1 MGIDPFLVGSA
12 VDVVL
17 AQRLARQLC
26 ERCKVPFRPTPEELA
41 AAGLALPEG
50 EPIPV
55 LHRPE
60 GCGHC
65 ARTGYRGRVAIHEV
79 MQVTEEIERLIVG
92 KAATD
97 QIAAEARSQGMTT
110 LREDGLAK
118 VLMGV
123 TTLEEI
129 ARVVV

>member
-17 AQRLARQLC
+17 AQRLARKLC
-26 ERCKVPFRPTPEELA
+26 ERCRVPYEGTHRELV
-41 AAGLALPEG
+41 AAGLNLDDADGLPTLYRAG
-50 EPIPV
+50 
-55 LHRPE
+55 

-65 ARTGYRGRVAIHEV
+65 AKTGFRGRVAVHEV
-79 MQVTEEIERLIVG
+79 MPVTEDLERLIVER
-92 KAATD
+92 ASTD
-97 QIAAEARSQGMTT
+97 EIARVAGEQGMHS
-110 LREDGLAK
+110 LRQDGLAK
-118 VLMGV
+118 VLLGL